1 MTSNTFDIGP
11 SEDLAIFTNDSDD
24 VFNTN
29 GGPSFSL
36 DQGNDYNM
44 SDTGMIDNL
53 VSDIK
58 IDFPD
63 DSPID
68 FIHSPQAPKVYP
80 KVSSSTYSNPS
91 PKLINRSQRQRA
103 ESFSSNS
110 TIEAEPVRK
119 HTSTQSRQY
128 VQPPKISSH
137 VQTHRVV
144 DEPIIENFN
153 FDELLDAKK
162 LKKSDDSSVDGDS
175 QSTIRGS
182 DFKKDSSNFRK
193 THDERL
199 PYNPDNI
206 PQPSYSQPSY
216 SQPSYSQPSYS
227 QPSNEPPSNEQEN
240 KYISEDEEKLDLLLK
255 LNALEKRQ
263 KITLSK
269 HFSLKSPIDEIRM
282 EYKHQSSLIEQ
293 EESLAF
299 MKKGLIFCTSGMEY
313 MNRRFDPLGAKLDGW
328 GEDVMQNIMDYD
340 GIFERLHQKYSGSV
354 KMEPEMELLFALGGS
369 AFMFHLS
376 HTLFKTAMP
385 QFGNVMRE
393 NPDLMKGVLG
403 AVQEASN
410 RSKQSPVASNDGQS
424 NQMQSPNIDFSSIL
438 SQMGIGGEQMGG
450 FAKSFANGPPPP
462 VATKDFKEPSVTDIY
477 RKMAESGQINNN
489 SDDMLSMSSVDSER
503 SIGSGSKK
511 AIISPNPNRRGGNVI
526 RLS

>member
-1 MTSNTFDIGP
+1 M
-11 SEDLAIFTNDSDD
+11 
-24 VFNTN
+24 
-29 GGPSFSL
+29 
-36 DQGNDYNM
+36 
-44 SDTGMIDNL
+44 
-53 VSDIK
+53 
-58 IDFPD
+58 
-63 DSPID
+63 
-68 FIHSPQAPKVYP
+68 
-80 KVSSSTYSNPS
+80 
-91 PKLINRSQRQRA
+91 
-103 ESFSSNS
+103 
-110 TIEAEPVRK
+110 
-119 HTSTQSRQY
+119 
-128 VQPPKISSH
+128 
-137 VQTHRVV
+137 
-144 DEPIIENFN
+144 ENFN

-162 LKKSDDSSVDGDS
+162 LKKADDASVGGDS

-182 DFKKDSSNFRK
+182 DFVQESSNFRK

-199 PYNPDNI
+199 PYNPNNM
-206 PQPSYSQPSY
+206 PQPSYTQPSY
-216 SQPSYSQPSYS
+216 TQQSYEQPSYS
-227 QPSNEPPSNEQEN
+227 QPSNEQPSNEQEN
-240 KYISEDEEKLDLLLK
+240 KYINEDEEKLDLLLK

-282 EYKHQSSLIEQ
+282 EYKHQTSLIEQ
-293 EESLAF
+293 EESVAF

-328 GEDVMQNIMDYD
+328 GENVMENIMDYD
-340 GIFERLHQKYSGSV
+340 GIFERLHEKYSGSV

-410 RSKQSPVASNDGQS
+410 RSKSAPMPMASNDVNGAP
-424 NQMQSPNIDFSSIL
+424 NQMQSPGIDFSSIL
-438 SQMGIGGEQMGG
+438 SQMGIGGEQLGG

-462 VATKDFKEPSVTDIY
+462 VATKDFKEPDVTDIY
-477 RKMAESGQINNN
+477 RKMAESGQINNR

-511 AIISPNPNRRGGNVI
+511 AIISPNPNRRGGNTI
-526 RLS
+526 KLS